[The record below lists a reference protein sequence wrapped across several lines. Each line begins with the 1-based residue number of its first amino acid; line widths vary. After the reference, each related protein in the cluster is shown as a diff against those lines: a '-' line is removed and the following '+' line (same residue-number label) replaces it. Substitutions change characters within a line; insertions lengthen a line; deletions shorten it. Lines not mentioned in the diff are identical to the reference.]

1 MFKQFFSA
9 LEILEET
16 KSSQRVFDYVE
27 GLDEFD
33 RDSTFKMVA
42 KYFARAGRTDEAL
55 SFGAAIRGP
64 KQRIHGSAEIA
75 RELKRKGYTDLAKTL
90 LQQALTEANQLQ
102 LKDRD
107 ATFLFFSLSVAF
119 HDAGE
124 PDLALALLRH
134 SIEFAK
140 AISGGLQQGK
150 FLWGCASLLARWNYP
165 EEAKAVAEGIKDELL
180 RTHAIQEVK
189 RSSA

>member
-33 RDSTFKMVA
+33 RDPTFKKVA
-42 KYFARAGRTDEAL
+42 KYFARAGRADEAL
-55 SFGAAIRGP
+55 RFSAAIRGP
-64 KQRIHGSAEIA
+64 E
-75 RELKRKGYTDLAKTL
+75 
-90 LQQALTEANQLQ
+90 NQLQ

-107 ATFLFFSLSVAF
+107 ATFLFFSLSVGF
-119 HDAGE
+119 HDADE
-124 PDLALALLRH
+124 PDETLALLRS
-134 SIEFAK
+134 SIGLAK
-140 AISGGLQQGK
+140 AISGGIHHSK

-165 EEAKAVAEGIKDELL
+165 EEAKAVAEDIKIEWF
-180 RTHAIQEVK
+180 RSRAIREITK
-189 RSSA
+189 S

>member
-16 KSSQRVFDYVE
+16 KSSQRVFDFIE

-55 SFGAAIRGP
+55 RFGAAIRGP
-64 KQRIHGSAEIA
+64 KRRIHGSVEVA
-75 RELKRKGYTDLAKTL
+75 RELKRKGKTDLAKNL

-107 ATFLFFSLSVAF
+107 ATFLFFSLSIGF
-119 HDAGE
+119 HDADEPGE
-124 PDLALALLRH
+124 ALALLRR
-134 SIEFAK
+134 SIELAK
-140 AISGGLQQGK
+140 AISGGIRHVK

-165 EEAKAVAEGIKDELL
+165 EEAKAVAEGIKIEWF
-180 RTHAIQEVK
+180 RSRAIREITK
-189 RSSA
+189 S

>member
-16 KSSQRVFDYVE
+16 KSSQRVFDFIE

-55 SFGAAIRGP
+55 RFGAAIRGS

-90 LQQALTEANQLQ
+90 LQQALAQADQLQ

-107 ATFLFFSLSVAF
+107 ATFLFFSLSVGF
-119 HDAGE
+119 HDADE
-124 PDLALALLRH
+124 PDEALALLRR
-134 SIEFAK
+134 SIGLAK
-140 AISGGLQQGK
+140 AISGGIHHSK

-165 EEAKAVAEGIKDELL
+165 EEAKAVAEGIENELL
-180 RTHAIQEVK
+180 RAHAIREVTK
-189 RSSA
+189 S